1 MAIEEGFTFIGSGN
15 DSYGT
20 MVAPEPI
27 DNYRLDK
34 LAVIAGIN
42 NMIVNIAKKNEKVI
56 DAILKEH
63 EQSRLEKLQAELL
76 EEKIALAREQR
87 QAIANKNYML
97 NTEEGALQRGYLNS
111 IAKAGYIPTPAQ
123 EGEEYSAF

>member
-1 MAIEEGFTFIGSGN
+1 MAIEEGFTFIDSGN

-63 EQSRLEKLQAELL
+63 KQSRLEKLQAELL

-111 IAKAGYIPTPAQ
+111 IAKAGYIPTQARD
-123 EGEEYSAF
+123 GEEYSAF

>member
-1 MAIEEGFTFIGSGN
+1 MAIEEGFTFIGSGS
-15 DSYGT
+15 DSSGT
-20 MVAPEPI
+20 TVAPEPI

-34 LAVIAGIN
+34 LAVIAGVS

-56 DAILKEH
+56 DAILKEQK
-63 EQSRLEKLQAELL
+63 ESRLQKLQEELL

-87 QAIANKNYML
+87 QAVANKNYML

-111 IAKAGYIPTPAQ
+111 IAKAGYIPSQ
-123 EGEEYSAF
+123 NDGSGEYSAF

>member
-1 MAIEEGFTFIGSGN
+1 MAIEEGFTFIGGGN

-34 LAVIAGIN
+34 LAVIAGVN

-63 EQSRLEKLQAELL
+63 KQSRLEKLQAELL

-111 IAKAGYIPTPAQ
+111 IAKAGYIPTQAQ

>member
-20 MVAPEPI
+20 MVASEPI

-63 EQSRLEKLQAELL
+63 KQSRLEKLQAELL
-76 EEKIALAREQR
+76 EEKIALVREQR
-87 QAIANKNYML
+87 QTIANKNYML

-111 IAKAGYIPTPAQ
+111 IAKAGYIPTQAQ

>member
-20 MVAPEPI
+20 TVAPEPV
-27 DNYRLDK
+27 DSYRLDK
-34 LAVIAGIN
+34 LAVIAGVN

-56 DAILKEH
+56 DAILKEQK
-63 EQSRLEKLQAELL
+63 ESRLQKLQEELL

-87 QAIANKNYML
+87 QAVANKNYLL
-97 NTEEGALQRGYLNS
+97 NTEEGALRRGYLND
-111 IAKAGYIPTPAQ
+111 IAKAGYIPTPAV

>member
-1 MAIEEGFTFIGSGN
+1 MAIEEGPFIITGSSEAYTREVDEIADDRAKVKFVVN
-15 DSYGT
+15 T
-20 MVAPEPI
+20 MI
-27 DNYRLDK
+27 Y
-34 LAVIAGIN
+34 
-42 NMIVNIAKKNEKVI
+42 NIKEKNRKVI
-56 DAILKEH
+56 SAILKEH
-63 EQSRLEKLQAELL
+63 SKSKIEKLQEQLL

-111 IAKAGYIPTPAQ
+111 IAKAGYIPTQAQ

>member
-1 MAIEEGFTFIGSGN
+1 MAIEEGPFIITGSSEAYTREV
-15 DSYGT
+15 D
-20 MVAPEPI
+20 E
-27 DNYRLDK
+27 
-34 LAVIAGIN
+34 IADDRAKVKF
-42 NMIVNIAKKNEKVI
+42 IVNTMIYNIKEKNRKVI
-56 DAILKEH
+56 SAILKEH
-63 EQSRLEKLQAELL
+63 SKSKLEKLQEQLL

-111 IAKAGYIPTPAQ
+111 IAKAGYIPTQAQ

>member
-20 MVAPEPI
+20 MVALEPI

-63 EQSRLEKLQAELL
+63 KQSRLEKLQAELF

-111 IAKAGYIPTPAQ
+111 IAKAGYIPTQAQ

>member
-20 MVAPEPI
+20 MVALEPI

-63 EQSRLEKLQAELL
+63 KQSRLEKLQAELL

-111 IAKAGYIPTPAQ
+111 IAKAGYIPTQAQ

>member
-1 MAIEEGFTFIGSGN
+1 MAIEEGPFIITGSAEAYTREV
-15 DSYGT
+15 DEF
-20 MVAPEPI
+20 AEDRAKI
-27 DNYRLDK
+27 K
-34 LAVIAGIN
+34 F
-42 NMIVNIAKKNEKVI
+42 IVNTMIYNMKDKNRKVI
-56 DAILKEH
+56 SAMLKEH
-63 EQSRLEKLQAELL
+63 SKSKLEKLQEQLL

-111 IAKAGYIPTPAQ
+111 IAKAGYIPTQAQ